1 MLDFQCAHD
10 HCSGYFFFPSQH
22 PFSEENFAEL
32 LYAVRL
38 LENSRDPE
46 VFKTEYMFVVHSY
59 FEQFTTKVSNENKT
73 ITPEVILLLTHN
85 YKCAYFMLLCFSFD
99 SC

>member
-1 MLDFQCAHD
+1 MITVLVI
-10 HCSGYFFFPSQH
+10 FFPSQH

-73 ITPEVILLLTHN
+73 ITPEVSQLYTCTCIICSFSSFFILSLTAVRDYTEH
-85 YKCAYFMLLCFSFD
+85 C
-99 SC
+99 